1 MLDHR
6 LVRRCA
12 KIECS
17 GIRLAMCA
25 HGPMYFVASRSAKRS
40 LQRPHLGNPLEGLVR
55 QPYRATLSVDRKCS
69 ITVMAVSI
77 DPECGASTSDL
88 ERTGGGAAINT
99 AETRA
104 AKGGRRP
111 WLQILNFRRE
121 LFAST
126 FSFGA
131 TAVIRLGSSLVLTRL
146 LSPDAYGIFGILL
159 SFLFMIEMMSDVG
172 TMALLIR
179 HPRGDEPRFVHTL
192 WTIRLIR
199 SVFNF
204 AVVFLAAPLIA
215 SIYHAPALKDAL
227 RVLSIWFLLNGAESM
242 SFGLAIRHQ
251 RARLSNYNELAS
263 NVVMTMFV
271 IGMAFLLRN
280 HFALILGALLQRVL
294 LVVASHFYYRDIGVG
309 IAFDREA
316 RRDQFQ
322 FARYVT
328 PSSVLTIVLAQYDKV
343 ILARLFNLTLLG
355 IYSIAGNMVAQLT
368 GVMMHN
374 ARFVLF
380 ARCADYFRSNR
391 STAAYRY
398 YRENVRLFA
407 IGALPSAI
415 IAGFAPLIIAVL
427 YDPRYMMAGRI
438 LTVMGLS
445 AVIAAFQNA
454 SENLL
459 VASGLSRVVLVANII
474 RIVSLIPAVILGY
487 HFFGFEGFIW
497 CTTAAT
503 LPPLLYFYWEQWRSR
518 LLEPLR
524 ELTGLGLCAVVFLIS
539 LGLSHVLQGIVPAGW
554 LHLGWGHHHAHG

>member
-1 MLDHR
+1 M
-6 LVRRCA
+6 
-12 KIECS
+12 
-17 GIRLAMCA
+17 
-25 HGPMYFVASRSAKRS
+25 
-40 LQRPHLGNPLEGLVR
+40 
-55 QPYRATLSVDRKCS
+55 LSVDWKGS
-69 ITVMAVSI
+69 IAVMTTSI
-77 DPECGASTSDL
+77 DPECEIPTSTSQCSGNSVASSTV
-88 ERTGGGAAINT
+88 EARPATG
-99 AETRA
+99 RW
-104 AKGGRRP
+104 RP
-111 WLQILNFRRE
+111 WLRILNFRAE

-146 LSPDAYGIFGILL
+146 LSPAAYGVFGILL
-159 SFLFMIEMMSDVG
+159 SILFMIEMMSDVG

-179 HPRGDEPRFVHTL
+179 HPRGDERRFVHTL

-204 AVVFLAAPLIA
+204 AVLLLAAPLIA
-215 SIYHAPALKDAL
+215 SIYHAPVLKDAL

-263 NVVMTMFV
+263 NVVMTLFV

-280 HFALILGALLQRVL
+280 HYALILGALLQRVL

-316 RRDQFQ
+316 RREQFQ

-328 PSSVLTIVLAQYDKV
+328 PSSILTIVLSQYDKV
-343 ILARLFNLTLLG
+343 VLARLFSLTLLG
-355 IYSIAGNMVAQLT
+355 IYSIAGNMAAQLT

-374 ARFVLF
+374 ARVVLF

-398 YRENVRLFA
+398 YRENLRLFA
-407 IGALPSAI
+407 IGALPAAI

-427 YDPRYMMAGRI
+427 YDPRYIMAGRI

-459 VASGLSRVVLVANII
+459 VASGLSRVVLGANII

-539 LGLSHVLQGIVPAGW
+539 LGLSHVLLGIVPASW
-554 LHLGWGHHHAHG
+554 LHLGLGHHHAHG

>member
-1 MLDHR
+1 MFRNPSGD
-6 LVRRCA
+6 VRSWPNVFERTP
-12 KIECS
+12 
-17 GIRLAMCA
+17 LWV
-25 HGPMYFVASRSAKRS
+25 FVASRSAKRS
-40 LQRPHLGNPLEGLVR
+40 LQRPHLGNPPEGLVR
-55 QPYRATLSVDRKCS
+55 QPSSATLIVDRKCS
-69 ITVMAVSI
+69 ISVMTVSI
-77 DPECGASTSDL
+77 DPECGASSSDL
-88 ERTGGGAAINT
+88 QRTGGGAASNT
-99 AETRA
+99 AETRP
-104 AKGGRRP
+104 AKGRRRP
-111 WLQILNFRRE
+111 WLQILNLRRE

-126 FSFGA
+126 FSYGA

-172 TMALLIR
+172 TLGLLIR

-199 SVFNF
+199 SIFNF
-204 AVVFLAAPLIA
+204 AVLLLAAPLIA

-263 NVVMTMFV
+263 NVIMTLFV

-280 HFALILGALLQRVL
+280 HFALILGALLQRLL

-322 FARYVT
+322 FARYVM
-328 PSSVLTIVLAQYDKV
+328 PSSILTIVLSQYDKV
-343 ILARLFNLTLLG
+343 VLARLFNLTLLG
-355 IYSIAGNMVAQLT
+355 VYSIAANMVGQLS

-374 ARFVLF
+374 ARFVLY
-380 ARCADYFRSNR
+380 ARCTAYFRSNR
-391 STAAYRY
+391 STAAHRY
-398 YRENVRLFA
+398 YTENLRLFA
-407 IGALPSAI
+407 VGALPAAI

-427 YDPRYMMAGRI
+427 YDPRYTKAGRI
-438 LTVMGLS
+438 LTVLALG
-445 AVIAAFQNA
+445 AIIAAFQNA

-459 VASGLSRVVLVANII
+459 VASGRTHVVLGANIA

-487 HFFGFEGFIW
+487 HFFGFEGFLW
-497 CTTAAT
+497 CATAAA
-503 LPPLLYFYWEQWRSR
+503 LPPLFYFYWEQWRSR

-524 ELTGLGLCAVVFLIS
+524 ELAGLGLCAVVFLIS
-539 LGLSHVLQGIVPAGW
+539 LGLSHVLLGIVPGSW
-554 LHLGWGHHHAHG
+554 LHLGLGHHHHAHG